1 MHTAH
6 AFPDPDSVT
15 IDMDSEGYVG
25 VPSNFTWRS
34 EEVGELHIG
43 GNEGHFDFTLPGI
56 AAVATFHDR
65 VPWCEK
71 RPDMGG
77 PEVRTIERGRCE
89 VTNMHR
95 MLATE

>member
-43 GNEGHFDFTLPGI
+43 GNEGYFDFSLPGI
-56 AAVATFHDR
+56 AAAATFHDR
-65 VPWCEK
+65 IPWGEK
-71 RPDMGG
+71 RPEVDG
-77 PEVRTIERGRCE
+77 PEVRQREKERRGGKYAANACD
-89 VTNMHR
+89 
-95 MLATE
+95 